1 MSAGTANFV
10 VALFAIC
17 VCAPATPAMYRWVDE
32 NGVTVYSQAPPP
44 YGDAVKLKKRR
55 PPRIEDAAAA
65 RTRLESQREQAFD
78 EGEAR
83 REAEAEQARKTDE
96 ELRRAANCAAAGANL
111 ETFQHLGPRRIRTP
125 EGYRI
130 ALPDQ
135 QEFLKIYPNLRVTLN
150 AANAWVGPT
159 GKFAGALTP
168 CGYWFIVPRGTTYF
182 GRFLD
187 VTPLRVCYGP
197 LVFRVPIGVQPGRWV
212 LEIDLTESDV
222 RIPFAL
228 GARRRPR

>member
-1 MSAGTANFV
+1 MFLVFTLMLVMSLGCSSSSGGDRGRNDEPVIKQSNSTRV
-10 VALFAIC
+10 Y
-17 VCAPATPAMYRWVDE
+17 YRGPE
-32 NGVTVYSQAPPP
+32 
-44 YGDAVKLKKRR
+44 L
-55 PPRIEDAAAA
+55 
-65 RTRLESQREQAFD
+65 
-78 EGEAR
+78 
-83 REAEAEQARKTDE
+83 EAELDYYWADR
-96 ELRRAANCAAAGANL
+96 
-111 ETFQHLGPRRIRTP
+111 HLGDEYLILKLSMAGIGPTTRVDGNAVRIRSP

-135 QEFLKIYPNLRVTLN
+135 QEFLKIYPDLRVTLD
-150 AANAWVGPT
+150 AADAWVGPT

-222 RIPFAL
+222 RIPFEL
-228 GARRRPR
+228 GARRSSR